1 MRNGSLPAAAARTRS
16 RQAPRRSLIR
26 GALRSLLL
34 SLCCRSIEPGDML
47 GFAHRVRQ
55 PFLHRR
61 QRDQMLM
68 IRRAFA
74 GERDTIALESEC
86 DRAIECIDDAKRP
99 AKKTPAFPETLPA
112 VAPNLGDAFDFGCDR
127 G

>member
-34 SLCCRSIEPGDML
+34 SLCCRGIELGYML
-47 GFAHRVRQ
+47 GFAHRVRE

-68 IRRAFA
+68 IRRAFV
-74 GERDTIALESEC
+74 GERDTIALESKC
-86 DRAIECIDDAKRP
+86 DRAVECIDDAKRA
-99 AKKTPAFPETLPA
+99 AKKPAAFTEALPAF
-112 VAPNLGDAFDFGCDR
+112 APNLGD
-127 G
+127 

>member
-16 RQAPRRSLIR
+16 RHAPKRALVR
-26 GALRSLLL
+26 GAWRSLLL
-34 SLCCRSIEPGDML
+34 SRCWGSIEPGDML
-47 GFAHRVRQ
+47 GFAHRVRE

-86 DRAIECIDDAKRP
+86 DRAIECIDDAER
-99 AKKTPAFPETLPA
+99 AA
-112 VAPNLGDAFDFGCDR
+112 
-127 G
+127 